1 MAADNGSQSDPVEDR
16 RPARRAA
23 DLLDITDLAIAAVL
37 LTFCAWVYYLTTSFE
52 EVAPLFA
59 QDVPPE
65 FFPRL
70 LVWTIALLSVLLPFE
85 HLIKPGG
92 RAHFHKARSK
102 RIGRMAYLTIG
113 LLILVVMSVALIG
126 TYFATVL
133 VCLLLPLLW
142 GERRWVIM
150 IPFAAIF
157 PTLVML
163 LFAKGLGVYF
173 ESGLIGIDFR

>member
-1 MAADNGSQSDPVEDR
+1 MAADNGSRDDPADNR
-16 RPARRAA
+16 RLAQRAA
-23 DLLDITDLAIAAVL
+23 DFLDLADLAVAAVL
-37 LTFCAWVYYLTTSFE
+37 LIFCAWVYYLTTSFE

-92 RAHFHKARSK
+92 RAHFHKARSE
-102 RIGRMAYLTIG
+102 RIGTMAYLTIG
-113 LLILVVMSVALIG
+113 LLILLILSVPIVG
-126 TYFATVL
+126 TYFAIVL

-142 GERRWVIM
+142 GERRWLIL

-173 ESGLIGIDFR
+173 DSGLIGVDFR

>member
-1 MAADNGSQSDPVEDR
+1 MATDNGSHNGPAEDR
-16 RPARRAA
+16 RLAQRAA
-23 DLLDITDLAIAAVL
+23 DFLDVTDLAIAAVL
-37 LTFCAWVYYLTTSFE
+37 LTLCAWVYYLTTTFE

-59 QDVPPE
+59 QGVPPE
-65 FFPRL
+65 FLPRL

-85 HLIKPGG
+85 HMIKPGG

-113 LLILVVMSVALIG
+113 LLMLLILSVPFIG
-126 TYFATVL
+126 TFFAIVL

-142 GERRWVIM
+142 GERRWLLV

-157 PTLVML
+157 PTLIML
-163 LFAKGLGVYF
+163 LFAKALGVYF
-173 ESGLIGIDFR
+173 DSGMIGIDFR

>member
-1 MAADNGSQSDPVEDR
+1 MAIDEDPCADSEEDR
-16 RPARRAA
+16 RPARRVA
-23 DLLDITDLAIAAVL
+23 DFVDGTDLAIAAVL

-65 FFPRL
+65 FLPRL

-85 HLIKPGG
+85 HLIKPDG

-113 LLILVVMSVALIG
+113 LLILIVSSVQLIG
-126 TYFATVL
+126 TYLATVA

-142 GERRWVIM
+142 GERRWMVM
-150 IPFAAIF
+150 VPFAAVF

-163 LFAKGLGVYF
+163 LFARVLGVYF
-173 ESGLIGIDFR
+173 EPGLIGIDLR

>member
-1 MAADNGSQSDPVEDR
+1 MAADNGSHNGPGEDR
-16 RPARRAA
+16 RLARRAA
-23 DLLDITDLAIAAVL
+23 DFLDGTDLAIAAVL

-65 FFPRL
+65 FLPRL

-92 RAHFHKARSK
+92 RAHFHKARSE
-102 RIGRMAYLTIG
+102 RIGGMAYLTIG
-113 LLILVVMSVALIG
+113 LLVLVVMSVPVIG
-126 TYFATVL
+126 TYFAIVL

-163 LFAKGLGVYF
+163 LFAKLLGVYF
-173 ESGLIGIDFR
+173 ESGLLGFDFR